1 KLRKKLEKSSGT
13 PVQRDLL
20 LEDVRTS
27 RDVRIALNLCWMPLT
42 PEKLIGDLLTRED
55 LLRAAAPWLSD
66 AEVGALLRPAD
77 APWTEADVPL
87 L

>member
-1 KLRKKLEKSSGT
+1 ARDKARATRKPHNEARVTFVKILVRELAEKLRKKLEKSSGT

-55 LLRAAAPWLSD
+55 LLR
-66 AEVGALLRPAD
+66 
-77 APWTEADVPL
+77 
-87 L
+87 